1 MHAGTVGNGADR
13 VGGGESGGGVVLDGG
28 VSGVGAEAGTTEAGG
43 AREGLLSWLAGPY
56 GDRPVNVSLTY
67 SAAEIDAICDHWNR
81 VLFVQFAL
89 AGGLSGVRSGGLCRP
104 ATVGVRG

>member
-1 MHAGTVGNGADR
+1 MDDGILGRTTDR
-13 VGGGESGGGVVLDGG
+13 VGGGESGGGVGMGGG
-28 VSGVGAEAGTTEAGG
+28 VSGVGAEAGATEAGG

-56 GDRPVNVSLTY
+56 GDRPVNGSLTY

-81 VLFVQFAL
+81 VLFIQLAL